1 MTLERRAGFTLV
13 ELMISVIIVGLL
25 ASIATPK
32 FQSIRRRATATQILG
47 DFNVVQH
54 AALSFFV
61 DSQYFPEEVG
71 SGELPPNLGRY
82 LPAGFS
88 MTKPEWTL
96 DYENWPSGGIP
107 GAKSGS
113 IIGVSFTTP
122 DSMLG
127 ATAMKLFGNIPH
139 VEIAPKYTLLISAF

>member
-1 MTLERRAGFTLV
+1 MTRKRRGFTLV
-13 ELMISVIIVGLL
+13 ELMICVIIVGLL
-25 ASIATPK
+25 ASIVAPK

-47 DFNVVQH
+47 DFTVVRH

-61 DSQYFPEEVG
+61 DSQYFPEEAG
-71 SGELPPNLGRY
+71 SGDLPPNLQKY
-82 LPAGFS
+82 LPSGFA
-88 MTKPEWTL
+88 MKKPEWTL
-96 DYENWPSGGIP
+96 DYENWPSGGLP